1 MKQMVWN
8 VSPEMIA
15 MGPIHVRWYGALFT
29 LAFVM
34 AFRMLRKM
42 FAQDGFGEERVD
54 SLLWFMI
61 GGTVIGARLGHCLFY
76 QPEIFLADP
85 IRILKVWEGGL
96 ASHGAAIGIVTA
108 SYLFCRK
115 WKGYVTL
122 EILDRVSIGV
132 ALSGLFIRTG
142 NFFNSEIIGKPTSL
156 PWAVT
161 FARVDQAP
169 RHPAQLYEAFT
180 YLLVFLFLNRLYWK
194 TNARTKIGCVFG
206 ASLIGIFGARFI
218 LEFFKENQEAFEG
231 NLPINM
237 GQLLSIP
244 LIAMGA
250 WLIISSKNR
259 PAPVRKP
266 LKINDGT
273 EVKSK
278 ESKAKKA

>member
-266 LKINDGT
+266 LKINDGK